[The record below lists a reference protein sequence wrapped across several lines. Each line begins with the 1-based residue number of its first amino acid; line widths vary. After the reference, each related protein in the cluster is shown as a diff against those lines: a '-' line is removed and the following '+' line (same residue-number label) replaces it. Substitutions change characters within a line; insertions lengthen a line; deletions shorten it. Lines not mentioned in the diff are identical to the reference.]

1 MPDAATS
8 VPDDGDD
15 LSALMARVADGDR
28 AAFES
33 MYRHTS
39 AKLFGIVLR
48 ILKRRELAEE
58 VLQETYVKI
67 WNEAR
72 RFDPDRAS
80 AVTWMV
86 AIARNRALDERR
98 RRQPALLDD
107 TREASEPSDPLASP
121 QRRAE
126 SNAALVRLLACLDEL
141 KAERRTAV
149 SLAYFDGLSR
159 AELADRLG
167 QPVGTI
173 KTWLHRSVRQLRDCL
188 DR

>member
-1 MPDAATS
+1 MPDAATTRS
-8 VPDDGDD
+8 EPGDE
-15 LSALMARVADGDR
+15 LTLLMQRVARGDR
-28 AAFES
+28 AAFEA

-72 RFDPDRAS
+72 RFDPARAS

-86 AIARNRALDERR
+86 AIARNRALDELR

-107 TREASEPSDPLASP
+107 TRGVNEPVDPLASP

-126 SNAALVRLLACLDEL
+126 SNAALARLLACLDQL
-141 KAERRTAV
+141 KADRRAAV

-173 KTWLHRSVRQLRDCL
+173 KTWLHRSVKQLKECL
-188 DR
+188 GT